1 MVFWKLK
8 LCCPRIRV
16 EWFNTF
22 WNFQKRYI
30 PADQVF
36 FMSPIPKQSAYSA
49 GRKVYIF
56 KQSQEP
62 LKQIFLKLYRYLPN
76 TSKNKRQNRKFEIK
90 CLFNILYF
98 IPKLAKTVFDLNNSK
113 QNFFELLLIFSFWKI
128 KEYILPLFQVSKK
141 FWKFCCCCF

>member
-1 MVFWKLK
+1 
-8 LCCPRIRV
+8 
-16 EWFNTF
+16 
-22 WNFQKRYI
+22 
-30 PADQVF
+30 
-36 FMSPIPKQSAYSA
+36 MSPIPKKSANSA

-62 LKQIFLKLYRYLPN
+62 LKKIFLKLYRYLPN
-76 TSKNKRQNRKFEIK
+76 TSKNKRPKRKFEIK

-141 FWKFCCCCF
+141 FLKNFVVAVFSVTVNNFLMPCSCAF